1 MIPIVA
7 LSFAISCNRPDLNV
21 EWPHLPLSTLVGRI
35 VTSVHPT
42 TVQLKNRLRQLR
54 EKDGWLSNHSEP
66 MQPLDMMTIEALSI
80 PSRIAMEKDPDVAMH
95 DTN

>member
-21 EWPHLPLSTLVGRI
+21 EWPHLPLSTPVGRI

-42 TVQLKNRLRQLR
+42 TVQLKNHLLQQL
-54 EKDGWLSNHSEP
+54 EKDGLLSNHSEP

-80 PSRIAMEKDPDVAMH
+80 PSRTATEKDPDVAMH

>member
-1 MIPIVA
+1 MILIVA

-21 EWPHLPLSTLVGRI
+21 EWPHLPLSTPVGRI

-42 TVQLKNRLRQLR
+42 TVQLHLRQLR
-54 EKDGWLSNHSEP
+54 EKDGWLSNHSELT
-66 MQPLDMMTIEALSI
+66 QPLDMMTIEALST
-80 PSRIAMEKDPDVAMH
+80 PSRTATEKDPAVAMH